1 MKFPKNI
8 DINKLQFIGS
18 GTQGSVYKID
28 DEKCIK
34 IFKKKSHCL
43 KEITTML
50 MSQVDYHFPI
60 LYSYGDKYIIREY
73 IDGIELD
80 KYLLSNS
87 LTPYLSNK
95 LIELYDAMN
104 FVGFSRL
111 DTTLF
116 HILLTDQ
123 YELKIIDTARAM
135 KKETIYP
142 KLILEGLDK
151 LNYKNQFLS
160 YVKIVRPDLYNRWNS
175 INNFY

>member
-1 MKFPKNI
+1 
-8 DINKLQFIGS
+8 
-18 GTQGSVYKID
+18 
-28 DEKCIK
+28 
-34 IFKKKSHCL
+34 
-43 KEITTML
+43 
-50 MSQVDYHFPI
+50 
-60 LYSYGDKYIIREY
+60 
-73 IDGIELD
+73 
-80 KYLLSNS
+80 
-87 LTPYLSNK
+87 
-95 LIELYDAMN
+95 MN